1 MPTSSDRA
9 RWVSYLRISTAEQA
23 ERALSI
29 TAQRHAVSEFAAGHG
44 AVIDHEYVE
53 PGASGTDP
61 HRPILNRLLSDALQ
75 PGSAIG
81 TIVVHHTSRFTRD
94 ATHARIVK
102 SKLRRAG
109 VRVLSAL
116 QEIADDPMGTL
127 MEGLFECIDQYES
140 ELNGLRTSAAMREA
154 VRQGFYPGA
163 RPPYGYRSVPVE
175 VRPDVVRH
183 RLENEPSEAETVREI
198 YRLYITE
205 SGAKAAARTLNQR
218 GCRTRS
224 GALWDKGKV
233 MQLLDQ
239 TAASG
244 SVRWG
249 RRHHGASRA
258 PGEWLTLSVEPIV
271 DAKTHALA
279 QQLRVRRE
287 PRHNPGR
294 TAAKPHVLSD
304 LVWCGKCGA
313 SYQLETSGKRV
324 DGTVYRYCY
333 YNCRAACRAGME
345 ACSGFRIATDVL
357 DTAVR
362 AALAEVVCTSE
373 RARGLVESFGWPAER
388 VLEAWRALLTCDSE
402 VGRTYALHLIERVEV
417 HGERVLVVPKAC
429 GRNEETSLLD
439 VASE

>member
-1 MPTSSDRA
+1 
-9 RWVSYLRISTAEQA
+9 
-23 ERALSI
+23 
-29 TAQRHAVSEFAAGHG
+29 
-44 AVIDHEYVE
+44 
-53 PGASGTDP
+53 
-61 HRPILNRLLSDALQ
+61 
-75 PGSAIG
+75 
-81 TIVVHHTSRFTRD
+81 
-94 ATHARIVK
+94 
-102 SKLRRAG
+102 
-109 VRVLSAL
+109 
-116 QEIADDPMGTL
+116 
-127 MEGLFECIDQYES
+127 
-140 ELNGLRTSAAMREA
+140 MREA
-154 VRQGFYPGA
+154 VRQGLYPGA

-183 RLENEPSEAETVREI
+183 RLEIEPSEAATVREI

-205 SGAKAAARTLNQR
+205 SGAKTAAHVLNQR

-271 DAKTHALA
+271 DAKTYALA

-287 PRHNPGR
+287 PRRNPGR
-294 TAAKPHVLSD
+294 TAAKPHVLSG

-333 YNCRAACRAGME
+333 YNCRSACRAGVE
-345 ACSGFRIATDVL
+345 ACAGFRIPTDVL
-357 DTAVR
+357 DTAVL
-362 AALAEVVCTSE
+362 AALAHVVCTSE
-373 RARGLVESFGWPAER
+373 RARGLVEGFGWPVER
-388 VLEAWRALLTCDSE
+388 
-402 VGRTYALHLIERVEV
+402 
-417 HGERVLVVPKAC
+417 
-429 GRNEETSLLD
+429 
-439 VASE
+439 